1 MGAAVVEKGTNEREP
16 RFRRSPRVQQAEQA
30 GTVVL
35 FDGARYYTLPNEVA
49 TDLWLLLAAPRSAD
63 ELVSLL
69 HQQYEAPREVIASDV
84 STQLKLLCRA
94 RLVIEEPTRP

>member
-1 MGAAVVEKGTNEREP
+1 MGAAVLDNGSNKREP

-49 TDLWLLLAAPRSAD
+49 TDLWSLLAAPRSAD
-63 ELVSLL
+63 DMVSLL

-84 STQLKLLCRA
+84 STLLKLLCRA
-94 RLVIEEPTRP
+94 RLVTEEPTPP